1 MSPPGEFDVIC
12 GRGRSTFLHSGNKR
26 FRALIEHHIAL
37 YSEANTRL
45 EKSLVVSR
53 ICGAV
58 REKGD
63 FLQQSSDEQWIK
75 VSERLAREKCG
86 QGLRDTLHS
95 KYRSSAQAK
104 QVRRKTDLVEQSEM
118 MAQMIQQNVQIRSV
132 LDQVK
137 GNLAAADS
145 ESLSDDAVLSLF
157 TQANSCILGA
167 LKSCGLSLPSS
178 KPSSHSTVISSP
190 RSVMARQIRP
200 VEEHDEEQFMSLL
213 CLNNTDFW

>member
-26 FRALIEHHIAL
+26 FRAIIEHHIAL
-37 YSEANTRL
+37 YSEAKTKF
-45 EKSLVVSR
+45 EKSVVVSS

-132 LDQVK
+132 FDRLK
-137 GNLAAADS
+137 GDLAADTN
-145 ESLSDDAVLSLF
+145 LSDNAVLSLF
-157 TQANSCILGA
+157 TQANGRILGA
-167 LKSCGLSLPSS
+167 LKNCSVSFPT
-178 KPSSHSTVISSP
+178 STSPPP
-190 RSVMARQIRP
+190 RSAPPPRSQCTVFSGLNRNRQTTRTSVNALQRCIN
-200 VEEHDEEQFMSLL
+200 M
-213 CLNNTDFW
+213 

>member
-12 GRGRSTFLHSGNKR
+12 GRGQSTFLHSGNKR
-26 FRALIEHHIAL
+26 FRAIIEHHIAL

-132 LDQVK
+132 FDRLK
-137 GNLAAADS
+137 GDLAADTN
-145 ESLSDDAVLSLF
+145 LSDNAVLSLF
-157 TQANSCILGA
+157 TQANGRILGA
-167 LKSCGLSLPSS
+167 LKNCGLSFPA
-178 KPSSHSTVISSP
+178 STSPPP
-190 RSVMARQIRP
+190 RSAPPPRSQCTVFSGPNRNRQTTRTSINALQRCIN
-200 VEEHDEEQFMSLL
+200 M
-213 CLNNTDFW
+213 